1 MQCKARLNLITGHER
16 VVASTRKKDPSSA
29 RATYYLA
36 ASRILPTRFSR
47 VTGYCCKRQWPSD
60 ACNRFWASLDHRCRQ
75 SAPALFFLFR
85 TRPNVS
91 RQNVSAR
98 CTFESEI
105 VDSCVASFFLFFQL
119 SRILLVQ
126 SVRRSFETSSHL
138 LDLQHLIGMFDHF
151 VDIISIHCRQGSIRC
166 LGNFEKLLFP
176 KFREFYFSNQLK
188 VVVRSTASDQHL
200 NPFVNII
207 LVESV

>member
-75 SAPALFFLFR
+75 SAPALFFLAPLSNATER
-85 TRPNVS
+85 LATKRL
-91 RQNVSAR
+91 RQVYVRERNCWQLR
-98 CTFESEI
+98 CVVF
-105 VDSCVASFFLFFQL
+105 SFFSTLENFTRTKCSPFFWNEFSSTRFAAFDRHVRSFRWYYIHSL
-119 SRILLVQ
+119 SAGIDKVFRKFWKVTIFKVSRILFLRSVKSCRPLDSIWSASQ
-126 SVRRSFETSSHL
+126 SF
-138 LDLQHLIGMFDHF
+138 
-151 VDIISIHCRQGSIRC
+151 C
-166 LGNFEKLLFP
+166 
-176 KFREFYFSNQLK
+176 
-188 VVVRSTASDQHL
+188 
-200 NPFVNII
+200 
-207 LVESV
+207 

>member
-105 VDSCVASFFLFFQL
+105 VDSRFFFFFN
-119 SRILLVQ
+119 S
-126 SVRRSFETSSHL
+126 
-138 LDLQHLIGMFDHF
+138 
-151 VDIISIHCRQGSIRC
+151 
-166 LGNFEKLLFP
+166 
-176 KFREFYFSNQLK
+176 REFYSYKVFAVLLK
-188 VVVRSTASDQHL
+188 RVLIYSICNIWSACSIISL
-200 NPFVNII
+200 ILYPFIV
-207 LVESV
+207 SRDR

>member
-75 SAPALFFLFR
+75 SAPALFFLAPLSNATER
-85 TRPNVS
+85 LATKRL
-91 RQNVSAR
+91 RQVYVRERN
-98 CTFESEI
+98 CWQ
-105 VDSCVASFFLFFQL
+105 SFFLFFQL

-176 KFREFYFSNQLK
+176 KFREFYFSDQLK